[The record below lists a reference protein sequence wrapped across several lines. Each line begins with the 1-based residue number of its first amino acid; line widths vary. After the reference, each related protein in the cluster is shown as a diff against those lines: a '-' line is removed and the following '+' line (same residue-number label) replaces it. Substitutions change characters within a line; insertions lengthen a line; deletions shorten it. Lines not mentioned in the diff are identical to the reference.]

1 LNIDIHWTHSHFR
14 STERIIVHRS
24 VAAKFEALFK
34 TKIDSLYADDPR
46 KDPNAPLGSLISTAA
61 GERVSKLIHGAL
73 SQGAVVVGG
82 KFDIRGA
89 LSQPVA
95 LKNVTKNMDIYYQE
109 SFGPS
114 VALYEFDT
122 LEEAIHLA
130 NDTEY
135 GLVSSVYGDDITE
148 ALKVARKIRSG
159 SCHINGPT
167 VHGKS
172 MSTEWSD

>member
-1 LNIDIHWTHSHFR
+1 
-14 STERIIVHRS
+14 
-24 VAAKFEALFK
+24 LFK
-34 TKIDSLYADDPR
+34 TKIDSLYASDPKR
-46 KDPNAPLGSLISTAA
+46 DANAPLGSLISSAA
-61 GERVSKLIHGAL
+61 GERVSKLVNGAL
-73 SQGAVVVGG
+73 SQGAIVVGG
-82 KFDIRGA
+82 KFDIQGA

-95 LKNVTKNMDIYYQE
+95 LKNVTKSMDIYYQE
-109 SFGPS
+109 SFGPT

-122 LEEAIHLA
+122 IEEAIHLA

-172 MSTEWSD
+172 